1 MDVLEHLMQEH
12 RQVEQLLTKLS
23 EAEEAERAPLIEELA
38 DSLTVHMAVEERFLY
53 PIVEKVV
60 GDEEEEEAESE
71 HGLAREGLDKLRSM
85 QEQPGFGAAVDMLT
99 AGIKH
104 HVREEEDEIFPK
116 LRQKAASELKA
127 LEPDELEAEV
137 RSSGSAR
144 SGRSNGSPAGSADEV
159 TKEEL
164 YEQAKEA
171 GIEGRST
178 MTKSELQDAL
188 AERG

>member
-12 RQVEQLLTKLS
+12 RQVEQMLTKLS
-23 EAEEAERAPLIEELA
+23 EADEAERAPLIDELA
-38 DSLTVHMAVEERFLY
+38 DALTVHMAVEERFLY
-53 PIVEKVV
+53 PIVQKVV
-60 GDEEEEEAESE
+60 GEEEEEEAESE
-71 HGLAREGLDKLRSM
+71 HGLARDGMAKLRAM
-85 QEQPGFGAAVDMLT
+85 REQPGFGAAVDMLA

-104 HVREEEDEIFPK
+104 HVHEEEDEIFPK
-116 LRQKAASELKA
+116 LRQKAAADLKT

-144 SGRSNGSPAGSADEV
+144 SGRSNGSAGSAEGA

-178 MTKSELQDAL
+178 MTKTELQDAL
-188 AERG
+188 AKQG